1 MKLLGELNA
10 HLNPMAIPIETGY
23 FSDVPPDGYMVL
35 TPLSDRFD
43 FFADNQAHSVIEEV
57 RISVFSRKNYLP
69 LKKQLTKILLRNEI
83 TITDRRYIG
92 FENET
97 KYHHYAIDVM
107 KEYEMEEN

>member
-1 MKLLGELNA
+1 MKLLAALNSIIQPT
-10 HLNPMAIPIETGY
+10 NIPIETGY
-23 FSDVPPDGYMVL
+23 FSGLPPDEYMVL

-43 FFADNQAHSVIEEV
+43 LFADNQAHSVIEEV
-57 RISVFSRKNYLP
+57 RISVFSKKNYLP
-69 LKKQLTKILLRNEI
+69 IKKLLTKKLLQNEI